1 MQRFFGVIFVRYDF
15 YEITE
20 TDWNLLYIQT
30 V

>member
-1 MQRFFGVIFVRYDF
+1 MQRFFGVILVRYDL
-15 YEITE
+15 YKITE